1 MAKKKTKKT
10 VSAKQLA
17 EEVASELRKETRST
31 STAVRE
37 FPTGLKTLRA
47 EDLKK
52 AYGKKRVVKGV
63 DFRIHEK
70 EIVGLLGPNGA
81 GKTTSFYMAVGLV
94 QPDSG
99 RIFINDE
106 DVTHIPMY
114 QRARKGVGYLAQ
126 EASIFRK
133 LTVAENIEA
142 VLEMHHQDRAEIRR
156 RRDGLLEE
164 LSLTRVSDQEGY
176 TLSGGERRRCEIAR
190 ALATEPDFILLDE
203 PFAGI
208 DPIAVKD
215 IQLLIDQLRNRG
227 LGILI
232 TDHNVRETLKIT
244 DRAYIMYTGEILRSG
259 TAQELV
265 NDQKIKQIYLGE
277 DFTL

>member
-1 MAKKKTKKT
+1 M
-10 VSAKQLA
+10 
-17 EEVASELRKETRST
+17 
-31 STAVRE
+31 
-37 FPTGLKTLRA
+37 
-47 EDLKK
+47 EDLVKVYNGR
-52 AYGKKRVVKGV
+52 AVVDGV
-63 DFRIHEK
+63 SFEIFDK

-99 RIFINDE
+99 RAFINDE
-106 DVTHIPMY
+106 DVTGLPMY
-114 QRARKGVGYLAQ
+114 RRARLGVGYLAQ
-126 EASIFRK
+126 EASVFRK

-142 VLEMHHQDRAEIRR
+142 VLEMHHTDRTEIRR
-156 RRDGLLEE
+156 RRDDLIEE
-164 LSLTRVSDQEGY
+164 LSLGRVVNQAGY

-203 PFAGI
+203 PFAGV
-208 DPIAVKD
+208 DPIAVRD
-215 IQLLIDQLRNRG
+215 IQELIDHLKQRG

-244 DRAYIMYTGEILRSG
+244 DRAYIMYSGQILRAG

-265 NDQKIKQIYLGE
+265 NDPKIKKIYLGE